1 MNLNKYVNNYFLLLF
16 SIIPLT
22 FIAGSAILVT
32 NVLLINISFI
42 ILIIYLKDFS
52 FLKSKPIIYLLIF
65 YIYLIFNSTISLNFF
80 IGFERNFGFLRFI
93 ILFVAF
99 NYFFLEKDFYKK
111 IFKFWI
117 IIFLIISFD
126 VFIEQFSGS
135 NIFGF
140 NYGDRFGTDGVKYD
154 RIVSFFKDEP
164 VVGSFINGFYLL
176 LFGFLLNELKKNK
189 LIFSF
194 GLLLIFFMAIV
205 LTGER
210 SSTIKAFLGLLLF
223 IFFIRQIDFKMRI
236 SMIFCTIILIIFLLM
251 NLRFVNIRYVSNIP
265 SILTTHTI
273 YFDLYKSGLQVFEN
287 NKFFG
292 VGNKNYRI
300 ETCLN
305 KTISNNNKK
314 EYYLCNSHPHQIYLE
329 FLSEHGLFGT
339 IFIFYIFYKLI
350 FSKIVNTFNN
360 SNYLRIGSLIYMIF
374 VFTPLLPSGAFFSNN
389 LLTIFMINFSIF
401 FAVDQKSNVFKFKGF
416 KNISEGR

>member
-32 NVLLINISFI
+32 NILLINISFI
-42 ILIIYLKDFS
+42 ILIIYFKDFS

-93 ILFVAF
+93 ILFTAF

-117 IIFLIISFD
+117 IIFLIVSFD

-164 VVGSFINGFYLL
+164 IVGSFINGFYLL
-176 LFGFLLNELKKNK
+176 LFGFLLNELKKHK

-236 SMIFCTIILIIFLLM
+236 SIIFCTIILILFLLM

-305 KTISNNNKK
+305 KTIPNNNKK

-401 FAVDQKSNVFKFKGF
+401 FAVDQKSNAFKLKGF